1 MKTHWIEREVTGSS
15 MRAYVAEPRGVP
27 KAGVIVLQEI
37 YGVNDFVRT
46 IAEGVAREGYLA
58 IAPDLYHRTDP
69 GLDLSRPEG
78 QERGIAAAFATTLPQ
93 IVADLT
99 ASGAYLSER
108 LGPEAQIG
116 TWGFCFGG
124 SIAFISA
131 TLPFVRCAVSFYGG
145 SIARSPVPDRP
156 AWIEQAREVRAPI
169 FFAFGGADEHIPP
182 EDRETIR
189 KALDGRGKHYE
200 MHVPEGEGHAFFRLG
215 SESNAGSREIWPR
228 VQAFLARYLIL

>member
-116 TWGFCFGG
+116 TWG
-124 SIAFISA
+124 
-131 TLPFVRCAVSFYGG
+131 CAVSFYGG

-200 MHVPEGEGHAFFRLG
+200 MHVLEGEGHAFFRLG